1 MSTPSA
7 PNHHTSPYPARV
19 AVIGGGRMGAGIAQS
34 FAALGSQ
41 VTIAETHDPA
51 AALERVRTGLD
62 RAADRGKLDGD
73 PATVLTR
80 VSTVGAP
87 GEIPAD
93 ADLVVEAVPED
104 IALKLAVLGEVAA
117 RVSDHAVIASNT
129 SSLPIGELS
138 SAVGSPQRFLGM
150 HFFNPVPASSLVELI
165 RGKETAG
172 ATVQQAEAWVDALAK
187 TAIVVND
194 SPGFA
199 TSRLGVHLGLE
210 AIRMLEEGVADA
222 ESIDRAMELGYR
234 HPMGPLRSTDLVGLD
249 IRLAVAEHLA
259 ATLGPRFE
267 PPQLMRDMVAR
278 GELGRKTGKGFYT
291 WDSSGKAQS

>member
-1 MSTPSA
+1 M
-7 PNHHTSPYPARV
+7 NTSDTTVPYPRTV

-41 VTIAETHDPA
+41 VTIAETHDAA
-51 AALERVRTGLD
+51 AALDRVRTGLD
-62 RAADRGKLDGD
+62 RAAERGKLDDD
-73 PATVLTR
+73 PAAVLAR
-80 VSTVGAP
+80 VSTVDLP
-87 GEIPAD
+87 GKIPAD
-93 ADLVVEAVPED
+93 ADLVVEAVPEKVE
-104 IALKLAVLGEVAA
+104 LKLAVLTEVAD
-117 RVSDHAVIASNT
+117 RVSADAVIASNT

-138 SAVGSPQRFLGM
+138 AAVGSPERFLGM
-150 HFFNPVPASSLVELI
+150 HFFNPVPASTLVELI
-165 RGKETAG
+165 RGKETAEETI
-172 ATVQQAEAWVDALAK
+172 AQARAWVDALGK

-259 ATLGPRFE
+259 NTLGPRFE

-278 GELGRKTGKGFYT
+278 GHLGRKTGQGFYT
-291 WDSSGKAQS
+291 WDSEKKGTS